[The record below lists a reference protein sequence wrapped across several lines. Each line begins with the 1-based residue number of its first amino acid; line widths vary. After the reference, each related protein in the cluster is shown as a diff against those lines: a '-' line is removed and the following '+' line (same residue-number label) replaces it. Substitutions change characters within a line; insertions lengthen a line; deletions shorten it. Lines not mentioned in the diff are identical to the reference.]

1 MGGPLNLHAN
11 GDAAKDIFLR
21 VQEKAAGLQ
30 QLGLPRG
37 EAPRCEAF
45 KVHRPPPGP
54 DGP

>member
-1 MGGPLNLHAN
+1 LIVA
-11 GDAAKDIFLR
+11 FLF
-21 VQEKAAGLQ
+21 GLQ

-45 KVHRPPPGP
+45 KAHRPPPGP